1 MEFVIQFLK
10 RWVLPALTGILYALA
25 LPPYNHGEV
34 GWVALIPLLFAIE
47 QCRPAEAFRRGYMA
61 GLVFFSL
68 TVWWI
73 IHVSLP
79 GMVALIAFLALYFGV
94 AGVWLAVVGRKPSL
108 TRRGPPQ
115 TSRGANNLTPAEVS
129 GPTTGDDSVWV
140 NMSAAVVGAA
150 GWVTLEW
157 VRGQFPLGGFGWNGI
172 GVTQHAFTPVI
183 QFARYTGVYGVSA
196 LLFVI
201 NFVLYRTI
209 RRYLRNLGA
218 GTPIRRLSW
227 EFYGAMILLCLAM
240 LDGVQEIKSSRQAPV
255 SRALRIAL
263 VQGNIPQNIK
273 FDESE
278 KTFIL
283 DRYRRLTETATWTQ
297 VDLVIWPETAAPE
310 ALRYDPETF
319 AVVTNVTAKAQ
330 ADLLTGTIDFTP
342 RSDPVEAFNAAA
354 LIRPD
359 GVVAG
364 IYRKIHLVP
373 FGEYVPLRKIG
384 PFLKWF
390 TPITD
395 SFECGRDAT
404 LFTGHGFTF
413 GTVICFEDTLP
424 DLYRRFVKRG
434 ADFMVNLT
442 NDAWFKDS
450 PAAEM
455 HLANAV
461 FRAIENRRSLIRCSN
476 NGVTCLIDSCG
487 FIRHRAQPFTVAT
500 LAFTLLVP
508 PELPVTFY
516 TQHGDVF
523 VGGCALVTLAG
534 LLVAWKKQRAGRPVK
549 VG

>member
-10 RWVLPALTGILYALA
+10 RWVLPALTGIFYALA

-47 QCRPAEAFRRGYMA
+47 QCRPAEAFRRGYVA

-79 GMVALIAFLALYFGV
+79 GMVALIAFLALYFGLAAWV
-94 AGVWLAVVGRKPSL
+94 LRWLADSNDEDAVGRNIL
-108 TRRGPPQ
+108 
-115 TSRGANNLTPAEVS
+115 
-129 GPTTGDDSVWV
+129 
-140 NMSAAVVGAA
+140 AAVVGAA
-150 GWVTLEW
+150 VWVTLEW

-183 QFARYTGVYGVSA
+183 QFARYTGVYGISA

-240 LDGVQEIKSSRQAPV
+240 FDGVQQIKESRQAPV

-278 KTFIL
+278 KPFIL

-508 PELPVTFY
+508 PELPMTFY

-523 VGGCALVTLAG
+523 VGGCVLVTLAG
-534 LLVAWKKQRAGRPVK
+534 LLVAWKKQRAGRPVMI
-549 VG
+549 G